1 MSSSTQIVVCGSI
14 AVDRIFS
21 FEGSFDDKI
30 DTNKLDVLSVSI
42 LMDRYD
48 IVDGGIGPNITYNI
62 AQLGLEPILVGSVG
76 EDSKGYME
84 KLRGFGVNT
93 SFVNIS
99 TLPTATFTVLGD
111 KNGNQVAGFYPGAM
125 SDSDSLSLKPWYDKD
140 ALICIS
146 AHDPSTMK
154 RHVAE
159 CAAHGLRLLYDPG
172 QQVNNVSGEDL
183 LEGCKAAEII
193 IVNEYEL
200 EILAKKTQLSDTELK
215 ALPKIFITTKGKAG
229 SVIEGSSMDTPMK
242 VGIASPKQVVDPT
255 GAGDAYRA
263 GLMYG
268 IVHGWDIK
276 ESAQLGA
283 VVGSFNVEVSGQVQN
298 YSPADLKSRYEEAF
312 GTTIKLNSRRTTSG
326 RRL

>member
-1 MSSSTQIVVCGSI
+1 VSKANKTQIVVAGSI

-30 DTNKLDVLSVSI
+30 DPNKLDVLSVSI

-48 IVDGGIGPNITYNI
+48 IVDGGIGPNITYNV

-76 EDSKGYME
+76 EDSKGYLE

-125 SDSDSLSLKPWYDKD
+125 SDAESLSLKPWHGKD

-146 AHDPSTMK
+146 AHDPAAMK
-154 RHVAE
+154 RQVAE
-159 CAAHGLRLLYDPG
+159 SAEYNLRLLYDPG
-172 QQVNNVSGEDL
+172 QQVNNVPGEDL
-183 LEGCKAAEII
+183 VEGCKAAEII

-200 EILAKKTQLSDTELK
+200 GILSKKTKLSEKELK
-215 ALPKIFITTKGKAG
+215 AIPKIFITTKGKEG
-229 SVIEGSSMDTPMK
+229 SIIEGSSVDKPIS
-242 VGIASPKQVVDPT
+242 VGIAKPQKVVDPT

-268 IVHGWDIK
+268 IVNSWNIK
-276 ESAQLGA
+276 DSAQLGA

-298 YSPADLKSRYEEAF
+298 YSKADVEKRYEEAF
-312 GTTIKLNSRRTTSG
+312 ESAIKLNQG
-326 RRL
+326 EK